1 MSKKTACHP
10 KLISKLS
17 AEQKQKPEGPKTMCT
32 GSFFYPTNCNGSECK
47 YAVSWRSNGRKV
59 DFVLETD
66 IQRDHW
72 SGIGFS
78 IDGSMAK
85 SDIIA
90 ISVPKVPHFL
100 FYTYYRLTIL
110 QHWFRFT

>member
-1 MSKKTACHP
+1 MSLDTH